1 MKKYLILSMLMIA
14 VVGVQAQ
21 SVQVG
26 IKGAL
31 NFSNLKSDN
40 DQWLSS
46 SNRTGYQ
53 VGVWTR
59 FGNIIHV
66 QPELYLSGKSS
77 QIEFAENSGNVKADV
92 SFTSLDLPV
101 LLGTRLG
108 FGPVALRLQAGP
120 MMSFVVDKNIG
131 EAFSSIADFD
141 NYKNNSLN
149 IVAGA
154 GVDIG
159 KIRGDLRYERSM
171 NSLSKDSTPDQK
183 LGVWS
188 IGVGLRLF

>member
-1 MKKYLILSMLMIA
+1 MLMIA